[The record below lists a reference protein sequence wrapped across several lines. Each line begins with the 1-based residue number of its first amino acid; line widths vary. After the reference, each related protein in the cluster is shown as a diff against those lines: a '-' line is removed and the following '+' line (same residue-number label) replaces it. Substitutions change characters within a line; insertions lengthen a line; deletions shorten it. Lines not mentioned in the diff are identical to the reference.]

1 LTAKVSFNTSHG
13 NETMK
18 AAELIV
24 KCLENEGVEYIFGVP
39 GEENMDLLDALLG
52 SSIRFVMARHEQGA
66 AFMADVYG
74 RLTGKAGVCLSTL
87 GPGATNLITGV
98 ADANMDRAPLVALT
112 AQADRD
118 RLHKESHQHLDIVTL
133 FRPVIK
139 WNTSLPIPDIIPEA
153 FRKAFKL
160 AQSEKPGATHIEIP
174 EDVAGME
181 TAGQPLLV
189 QWLHPGGA
197 APEQIAKA
205 AQIISKAARPVVLAG
220 NGVIRGRA
228 SEALVRFAEKLNLP
242 VATTFMA
249 KGVIPDP
256 HPLALGAIGLPMHD
270 HVNDAFAEADVVIAV
285 GYDVVEY
292 APRSWNPKRDK
303 QIVHVDMSPAEVDAA
318 YIVEVGVVGDIA
330 SALDALAQAVTP
342 HATAHGLPFRQRL
355 HDELDM
361 GRQDNSFPLKPQRIL
376 ADLRSALADDD
387 IVISDVGAHKLW
399 LARLFP
405 CLQPNTCIISNGFAA
420 MGMAVPGA
428 VAAKLAHPNRRVV
441 AVTGDGGFLMNSQE
455 LETAVRLKTPFVVLV
470 FNDRSYGLIRW
481 KQMQQFKRPAFVN
494 FNNPDFVKYAESFGA
509 NGIRIESAEGLV
521 PALLGALNSNKL
533 TIIDCLVDAA
543 ENLRL
548 TQRLGPLV
556 APSRLSI

>member
-1 LTAKVSFNTSHG
+1 
-13 NETMK
+13 MK
-18 AAELIV
+18 ASELIV
-24 KCLENEGVEYIFGVP
+24 KCLENEGVDYIFGVP

-52 SSIRFVMARHEQGA
+52 SSIRFVMTRHEQGA

-74 RLTGKAGVCLSTL
+74 RLTGKAGVCLATL

-112 AQADRD
+112 AQAGHDRM
-118 RLHKESHQHLDIVTL
+118 HKESHQHLDIVTL
-133 FRPVIK
+133 FRPVTK

-174 EDVAGME
+174 EDVARMK
-181 TAGQPLLV
+181 TDGQPLLV

-197 APEQIAKA
+197 APEQIE
-205 AQIISKAARPVVLAG
+205 KAARIISEAAHPVVLAG
-220 NGVIRGRA
+220 NGVIRGHA
-228 SEALVRFAEKLNLP
+228 SAALVRFAEKLNLP

-249 KGVIPDP
+249 KGVIPDT
-256 HPLALGAIGLPMHD
+256 HPLALGAIGLQTPD
-270 HVNDAFAEADVVIAV
+270 YANFGFAEADVLIAV

-303 QIVHVDMSPAEVDAA
+303 KIVHVDMAPAEVDAA
-318 YIVEVGVVGDIA
+318 YIVNVGVVGDIA
-330 SALDALAQAVTP
+330 SSLDALAQTATP
-342 HATAHGLPFRQRL
+342 HFASHGAHFRQMLR
-355 HDELDM
+355 DELEE
-361 GRQDNSFPLKPQRIL
+361 GRHDNSFPLKPQRIL

-428 VAAKLAHPNRRVV
+428 VAAKLVHPNRRVV

-455 LETAVRLKTPFVVLV
+455 LETAARLETPFVVLV

-481 KQMQQFKRPAFVN
+481 KQMQQFDRPAFVD

-509 NGIRIESAEGLV
+509 NGCRIESAGELASV
-521 PALLGALNSNKL
+521 LRTALSSNKL
-533 TIIDCLVDAA
+533 TIIDCPVDAS

-548 TQRLGPLV
+548 TQRLGALAVPG
-556 APSRLSI
+556 RLRA

>member
-1 LTAKVSFNTSHG
+1 
-13 NETMK
+13 MK
-18 AAELIV
+18 ASELIV
-24 KCLENEGVEYIFGVP
+24 KCLENEGVDYIFGVP
-39 GEENMDLLDALLG
+39 GEENMDLLDALLD
-52 SSIRFVMARHEQGA
+52 SSIRFVMTRHEQGA

-133 FRPVIK
+133 FRPATK
-139 WNTSLPIPDIIPEA
+139 WNTRLPIPDIIPEA

-174 EDVAGME
+174 EDVARME
-181 TAGQPLLV
+181 TDGQPLLV

-197 APEQIAKA
+197 APEQIRRA
-205 AQIISKAARPVVLAG
+205 ARTISEAARPVVLAG
-220 NGVIRGRA
+220 NGVIRGHA
-228 SEALVRFAEKLNLP
+228 SAALVRFAETLNLP

-249 KGVIPDP
+249 KGVIPDT
-256 HPLALGAIGLPMHD
+256 HPLALGAIGLQTPD
-270 HVNDAFAEADVVIAV
+270 YVNFAFAEADVVITV

-292 APRSWNPKRDK
+292 APRSWNPKRAK
-303 QIVHVDMSPAEVDAA
+303 KIVHVDMSPAEVDAA
-318 YIVEVGVVGDIA
+318 YIVNVGVVGDLA
-330 SALDALAQAVTP
+330 PSLDALARTATP
-342 HATAHGLPFRQRL
+342 HSAAHGAQFRRML
-355 HDELDM
+355 RDELEQ
-361 GRQDNSFPLKPQRIL
+361 GRHDASFPLTPQRIL
-376 ADLRSALADDD
+376 TDLRAALADDD
-387 IVISDVGAHKLW
+387 IVISDVGTHKLW

-455 LETAVRLKTPFVVLV
+455 LETAAREKTPIVVLV

-481 KQMQQFKRPAFVN
+481 KQMQQFNRPAFVD
-494 FNNPDFVKYAESFGA
+494 FNNPDFVNYAESFGA
-509 NGIRIESAEGLV
+509 NGHRIESADELA
-521 PALLGALNSNKL
+521 PALRTALTSNQL
-533 TIIDCLVDAA
+533 TIIDCPVDAA

-548 TQRLGPLV
+548 TQRLGALAV
-556 APSRLSI
+556 SSRLGA